1 MARHIITNRHGH
13 KIEVEDA
20 LHEIFKRKE
29 KLVIRAK
36 EFFNPIEELKEL
48 ISELEKKKLF
58 YDFKQKITNNIK
70 NNKFSIIAEIKQRS
84 PSAGDIIPGNKFDPV
99 KIAKIYNDNKATCLS
114 VLTEKEF
121 FCRRRYLY
129 ELYKRRS
136 KITYSL

>member
-48 ISELEKKKLF
+48 ISELEKKNYFMILNKKL
-58 YDFKQKITNNIK
+58 QIT
-70 NNKFSIIAEIKQRS
+70 
-84 PSAGDIIPGNKFDPV
+84 
-99 KIAKIYNDNKATCLS
+99 
-114 VLTEKEF
+114 
-121 FCRRRYLY
+121 
-129 ELYKRRS
+129 
-136 KITYSL
+136 